1 MPNSGLATLRNFAKR
16 IFILLAVMVLVFSNP
31 VIVSAQ
37 GLASRPIL
45 FVHGFCDGPYTFASL
60 LGPLYQKLGQ
70 TLYPN
75 STVFY
80 ARYDSGQNKFL
91 FWTVAGSITFPWAEG
106 SIPANARFFSIEFY
120 DPVGG
125 TGDAAHV
132 AKISVLNKAYELSQ
146 VIKQITAITDIK
158 DVIVVGHSMGGLDAR
173 AYIEGLASPG
183 ACYDYNANQP
193 SYNASTCTPGC
204 TSTSTPACPA
214 GFGDAAY
221 AGDVGDLITVDTP
234 HEGSPLADVTYPVVG
249 TLIPALACQLG
260 ASTNRDEIQSYSNGA
275 SGLIDVL
282 NYTGEMVTGIRQPS
296 ENSVSIQA
304 VSNYFSDLANTKSWT
319 GLAGQSDDIVP
330 LSSQLYPSSLQSN
343 STNSVELNNVSVSYT
358 GNDTG
363 INTTAGCSAIGTPG
377 TFPILHLMSCLGA
390 LPNTQ
395 TAIANQII
403 ANENGALTPIVKGSQ
418 PTLITSSG
426 ATLNGTVNTA
436 GSGGRAY
443 FQWSTNANLRSP
455 TIACNDQYVLNCTW
469 ISASNSAQAFSTPVG
484 GIASGTKIYYQ
495 AVFYTG
501 STYQYGAIQSF
512 TTLVPAFNV
521 TAASITSSGAT
532 LKGTVNTEGS
542 AGYAYFQTS
551 LNANFSSPTMAC
563 NDQYV
568 LNCPWVG
575 ASTVAQAIST
585 NVFEFASN
593 TNVYYRAAFYNTG
606 NSSYQYGTIQSFKT
620 LAR

>member
-1 MPNSGLATLRNFAKR
+1 MLGHRNAGY
-16 IFILLAVMVLVFSNP
+16 LP
-31 VIVSAQ
+31 HP
-37 GLASRPIL
+37 AS
-45 FVHGFCDGPYTFASL
+45 HA
-60 LGPLYQKLGQ
+60 
-70 TLYPN
+70 
-75 STVFY
+75 
-80 ARYDSGQNKFL
+80 
-91 FWTVAGSITFPWAEG
+91 
-106 SIPANARFFSIEFY
+106 
-120 DPVGG
+120 
-125 TGDAAHV
+125 
-132 AKISVLNKAYELSQ
+132 
-146 VIKQITAITDIK
+146 
-158 DVIVVGHSMGGLDAR
+158 
-173 AYIEGLASPG
+173 
-183 ACYDYNANQP
+183 
-193 SYNASTCTPGC
+193 
-204 TSTSTPACPA
+204 
-214 GFGDAAY
+214 
-221 AGDVGDLITVDTP
+221 
-234 HEGSPLADVTYPVVG
+234 
-249 TLIPALACQLG
+249 
-260 ASTNRDEIQSYSNGA
+260 
-275 SGLIDVL
+275 
-282 NYTGEMVTGIRQPS
+282 
-296 ENSVSIQA
+296 
-304 VSNYFSDLANTKSWT
+304 
-319 GLAGQSDDIVP
+319 
-330 LSSQLYPSSLQSN
+330 
-343 STNSVELNNVSVSYT
+343 
-358 GNDTG
+358 
-363 INTTAGCSAIGTPG
+363 
-377 TFPILHLMSCLGA
+377 CLGA

-532 LKGTVNTEGS
+532 LKGTVNTAGS

-620 LAR
+620 LMPVFSVTAASITSSGATLKGTVNTEGSAGYAYFQTSLNANFSSPTMACNDQYVLNCPWVGASTVAQAISTNVFEFASNTNVYYRAAFYNTGSYQYGTIQSFKTLMPVFSVTAASITSSGATLKGTVNTEGSAGYAYFQTSLNANFSSPTMACNDQYVLNCPWVGASTVAQAISTNVFEFASNTKVYYRAAFYNTGNSSYQYGTIQSFKTLAR